1 MLRAGTLYFCFLPL
15 ICDRGQS
22 RVDDEAQRMWNYMRD
37 IEVRLRTLEAHI
49 AVLLAATQAA
59 QARGNYLPGWIIAVI
74 GLLVSILSV
83 TASLWATGKT
93 P

>member
-1 MLRAGTLYFCFLPL
+1 M
-15 ICDRGQS
+15 
-22 RVDDEAQRMWNYMRD
+22 DDETQRMWNYIRD
-37 IEVRLRTLEAHI
+37 IEARASASVRDLEGRVRTLESHI

-74 GLLVSILSV
+74 GLLVSVISV